1 MALLGSHL
9 YCFLWGY
16 INSVNTKR
24 TSLFK
29 DCPGRGT
36 NLESFAFRLFSLRSS
51 AIDISAT
58 SSPSMSHSLKT
69 NVSPTITLITAS
81 KVAD

>member
-9 YCFLWGY
+9 YCFISGY

-29 DCPGRGT
+29 DCLGRGT

-51 AIDISAT
+51 ALDILAT
-58 SSPSMSHSLKT
+58 APL
-69 NVSPTITLITAS
+69 
-81 KVAD
+81 